1 MHAVCVPID
10 AAVCVPT
17 DADAQCLCF
26 LRMCVWLW
34 QAWYKANSASR
45 VAEEAR
51 RIGTK
56 YKRKLEPVTVFQVI
70 TGGALQAIGEF
81 DNMAKASA
89 AAGILGQPQNTRR
102 PNPKLGKNRS
112 TAQPICQTRIEVDT
126 NTESFN
132 TKTEWP
138 VFAW

>member
-1 MHAVCVPID
+1 
-10 AAVCVPT
+10 
-17 DADAQCLCF
+17 
-26 LRMCVWLW
+26 MCVWLW

-70 TGGALQAIGEF
+70 AGGALQAIGEF
-81 DNMAKASA
+81 DNMAEASA

-102 PNPKLGKNRS
+102 PNPKLGKNRP